1 MTSAIETIAAW
12 SHSADAFSPLARRRA
27 SDAIADT
34 IGCMVAGVDD
44 VAPQAVRRAVAPLIG
59 VTGESPVVGG
69 GRAPAATAALV
80 NGTAA
85 HALDYDDNFHPAI
98 SHASAVLVPALL
110 ATAAPLNISGR
121 ALVDAYLVGLEA
133 QAAVGFGV
141 NPSHYTWGWH
151 STSTCGA
158 IGTAAGVAHLTG
170 LDAAATARAMSMAV
184 SSASGIKGQ
193 FGTPAKPFHAGMA
206 ARNAVEAAAF
216 GAAGLTG
223 SLDILETRQGFREL
237 FGGPDATGWDGL
249 TLGQPLAIES
259 FGLVPK
265 RHPCC
270 GATHYV
276 VDMVLDLRAEHNF
289 TAADVASLD
298 CLVSIATTHN
308 LRYPDPQDEMQAR
321 FSMHY
326 CVALALSQDR
336 LGLADFTAEQIA
348 RPEIR
353 ALLKLTT
360 MTARSSDQER
370 ASNGRLPHQVVIR
383 LKNGTELKAERLHS
397 KGSIEDPFDD
407 ADRLAKFTDC
417 CIARL
422 GADMTAELYDALM
435 RLDAQPSLDFLAPV
449 FVSPNAQAAPARRKA
464 G

>member
-12 SHSADAFSPLARRRA
+12 SRSAAAFSPLARRRA
-27 SDAIADT
+27 VEAITDT

-44 VAPQAVRRAVAPLIG
+44 FSTRAVRKAVAGQISA
-59 VTGESPVVGG
+59 TGESPVIGG

-110 ATAAPLNISGR
+110 AAAAPQHINGK

-133 QAAVGFGV
+133 QAAVGLGV
-141 NPSHYTWGWH
+141 NPSHYTLGWH

-158 IGTAAGVAHLTG
+158 IGTAAGISRLLG
-170 LDAAATARAMSMAV
+170 LDAEATARAMSMAV
-184 SSASGIKGQ
+184 STASGIKGQ

-216 GAAGLTG
+216 GRAGLTG
-223 SLDILETRQGFREL
+223 RIDILEAPQGFRDL
-237 FGGPDATGWDGL
+237 FGGPDAIGWDAI

-259 FGLVPK
+259 HGVIPK

-270 GATHYV
+270 GSTHYV
-276 VDMVLDLRAEHNF
+276 VDMVLDLRAQHGF
-289 TAADVASLD
+289 TATDVTSLD
-298 CLVSIATTHN
+298 CLVGIANARN
-308 LRYPDPQDEMQAR
+308 LSYADPQDEMQAR

-326 CVALALSQDR
+326 CVALALSQHR
-336 LGLADFTAEQIA
+336 IGLADFTLAQIA

-353 ALLKLTT
+353 RLLTLTT
-360 MTARSSDQER
+360 MTARTREEEL
-370 ASNGRLPHQVVIR
+370 AACGRLPHEVIIR
-383 LKNGTELKAERLHS
+383 LKNGSELKAERLHA
-397 KGSIEDPFDD
+397 KGSIVDPFDD
-407 ADRLAKFTDC
+407 HDRAAKFADC
-417 CIARL
+417 CARL
-422 GADMTAELYDALM
+422 GDDATAEFYEALV
-435 RLDAQPSLDFLAPV
+435 RLDDQPDLSFLAPV
-449 FVSPNAQAAPARRKA
+449 FV
-464 G
+464 